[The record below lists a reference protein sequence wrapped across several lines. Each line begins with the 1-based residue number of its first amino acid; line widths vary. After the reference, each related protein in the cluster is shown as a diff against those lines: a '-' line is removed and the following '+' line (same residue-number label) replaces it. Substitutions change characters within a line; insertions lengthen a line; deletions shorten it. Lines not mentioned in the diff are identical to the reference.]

1 LLDFVSRRKWFFLL
15 SGIVIIAGI
24 IALIVSGLNLGL
36 EFSSGTSMTLLFKN
50 NVGQGDLRTSMAGL
64 GYPDAIIQRSAQDA
78 FLLQGLTLSSLKSER
93 DLQEQQLG
101 NNLQT
106 QFNTTIRIA
115 EFGSAGNTTS
125 GNTTQGNETLG
136 NATLGNQTLGNETQG
151 NATSGNMTLA
161 LIFGKPVAPSDLSS
175 ELGTLGYTGVTIN
188 QTTLDSYLVRTRP
201 ISTAEQAQ
209 IQQALEQKFGP
220 MDFLDFNTISPDVSG
235 QRVRYNI
242 YAIIAASVAIML
254 YMAWA
259 FRKLPSPFKYG
270 MCAIAAVLH
279 DVLIMLAVFAIFRIE
294 VDSMFIIAILTIV
307 GFGVT
312 NVIVVF
318 DRLRES
324 KVVESRFDLATRMN
338 MGITETITRSINT
351 SLTVLITL
359 FALYAFGGSTIH
371 NFVLALIVGVLAS
384 TYSSLAIAPQLLVSW
399 ERGDF
404 GKLFRWLPIRRQQS

>member
-1 LLDFVSRRKWFFLL
+1 
-15 SGIVIIAGI
+15 
-24 IALIVSGLNLGL
+24 
-36 EFSSGTSMTLLFKN
+36 M
-50 NVGQGDLRTSMAGL
+50 Q
-64 GYPDAIIQRSAQDA
+64 
-78 FLLQGLTLSSLKSER
+78 SER
-93 DLQEQQLG
+93 DQQEQQLV
-101 NNLQT
+101 NSLQT

-115 EFGSAGNTTS
+115 EFGSAGN
-125 GNTTQGNETLG
+125 
-136 NATLGNQTLGNETQG
+136 ATLGNETQG

-188 QTTLDSYLVRTRP
+188 QTTLDSYLVRTKT

-220 MDFLDFNTISPDVSG
+220 MDFLDFATISPEVSG

-242 YAIIAASVAIML
+242 YAIIAASVAILL

-371 NFVLALIVGVLAS
+371 NFVLALIVGVVAS
-384 TYSSLAIAPQLLVSW
+384 TYSSLAIAGQLLVSW
-399 ERGDF
+399 EHGDF